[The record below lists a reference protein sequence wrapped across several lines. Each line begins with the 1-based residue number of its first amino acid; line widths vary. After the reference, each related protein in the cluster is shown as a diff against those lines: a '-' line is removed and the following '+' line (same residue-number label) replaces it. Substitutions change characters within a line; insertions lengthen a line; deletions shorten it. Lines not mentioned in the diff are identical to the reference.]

1 MSETE
6 DKWMRVLLFG
16 NRTEY
21 IVSVPNGF
29 VVSNGE
35 QNVEASFLTAPKPVV
50 VRLSENRIQ
59 IGALPLSGP
68 VTLRPNPP
76 YVFFING
83 QGYRGNL
90 ILSAGEEPNC
100 LMAINHV
107 PLEAYLLG
115 VVGAEMCSYWEP
127 QALQAQTIA
136 ARTYALYVKNRFG
149 VHRNWDVTTTQ
160 ANQVYRGLAAES
172 VTVRD
177 AVEQTRGQILV
188 CPDETGESRIFPAY
202 YSSICGGYTED
213 GAGVFGERFS
223 ALSPVPCPFC
233 QSIAKDRFWN
243 WGPVEYSIEQVQQK
257 LFARYPSLAEKL
269 DNVDSVEC
277 VRVGQI
283 GRVTG
288 VSILGRNGK
297 KDFLRGEDFRL
308 ALDPSGMKLKS
319 AIFSLKREGIVYT
332 FFDGRGFGHGVGLC
346 QTGAENMARQGKTCR
361 EILRWYYP
369 GATVKPD

>member
-16 NRTEY
+16 NRTECV
-21 IVSVPNGF
+21 ISVPNGF
-29 VVSNGE
+29 VVSNGKRD
-35 QNVEASFLTAPKPVV
+35 VEASFSTNPKPVV
-50 VRLSENRIQ
+50 IRLFENRIR
-59 IGALPLSGP
+59 IGEMPLCGP

-76 YVFFING
+76 YVFFIDG

-90 ILSAGEEPNC
+90 VLSASEEPNC
-100 LMAINHV
+100 LSAINHL
-107 PLEAYLLG
+107 PIEAYLLG
-115 VVGAEMCSYWEP
+115 VIGAEMYSYWEP
-127 QALQAQTIA
+127 QALRAQTVA

-149 VHRNWDVTTTQ
+149 VNRNWDVTTTQ

-172 VTVRD
+172 ATVRE
-177 AVEQTRGQILV
+177 AVEQTRGQVLV
-188 CPDETGESRIFPAY
+188 CPDETGELAIFPAY
-202 YSSICGGYTED
+202 YSSICGGHTED
-213 GAGVFGERFS
+213 SVGVFGERFA

-233 QSIAKDRFWN
+233 RSIAKDRFWS
-243 WGPVEYSIEQVQQK
+243 WGPIEYSIEQVQQK

-269 DNVDSVEC
+269 DKIASVEC

-283 GRVTG
+283 GRVIG
-288 VSILGRNGK
+288 VSILGSNGK

-319 AIFSLKREGIVYT
+319 AIFSLKREGLVYT

-346 QTGAENMARQGKTCR
+346 QTGAENLARQGKSYR

-369 GATVKPD
+369 GSNIKPD